1 MKNLFKSLEKWE
13 RYEPSSFWL
22 CSIVLYFSFS
32 VGFSVKFPE
41 SPSKSE
47 IVIEKNTASVL
58 LINSGGGQEER
69 NYFVPPTTQVPPN
82 NPDNSGPDNSGNTG
96 SHNYDPKPRYPWG
109 IDPSYNPGGSS
120 GSGSGSALPANQIPE
135 NDEWVTDPYVWDKVQ
150 DKDSS
155 TSEEEEK
162 IKSVDNWKDD
172 VDFQYEFDSN
182 GDPTLLVPN
191 PGKARTKRNY
201 NRVEFEQ
208 TASHMHHAP
217 DFNVPL
223 PSDFDMSHY
232 MNLDRAGRIDYAKQ
246 KFSRESI
253 ISYQNEI
260 GKSMCP
266 LFEKKTISIAG
277 FAGKYKQ
284 NTELTIQQTD
294 TPNHT
299 ILSIIREDGLHISS
313 YSVDDRALRQL
324 TKDNFWVLKNRN
336 L

>member
-1 MKNLFKSLEKWE
+1 MMNGL
-13 RYEPSSFWL
+13 R
-22 CSIVLYFSFS
+22 
-32 VGFSVKFPE
+32 
-41 SPSKSE
+41 
-47 IVIEKNTASVL
+47 
-58 LINSGGGQEER
+58 
-69 NYFVPPTTQVPPN
+69 
-82 NPDNSGPDNSGNTG
+82 
-96 SHNYDPKPRYPWG
+96 
-109 IDPSYNPGGSS
+109 
-120 GSGSGSALPANQIPE
+120 
-135 NDEWVTDPYVWDKVQ
+135 VTDLYVWDKVH
-150 DKDSS
+150 DKYSS
-155 TSEEEEK
+155 TLEEEEK

-191 PGKARTKRNY
+191 LGKARTKRNY

-208 TASHMHHAP
+208 IASHMHHAP
-217 DFNVPL
+217 DFNIPL

-266 LFEKKTISIAG
+266 LFEKKTFSVAD
-277 FAGKYKQ
+277 FARKYKQ